1 MIPAVLTDKNIE
13 VLLYLSDAIIY
24 EFNAADVKPY
34 LHKDFPLERLDEYVV
49 SYPRPSKIPEFK
61 EIVLNSINSAPK
73 GSTQSFII
81 LMAAFNSRILAPALT
96 GTLTL
101 IRDMTLKQREDLL
114 RSWRDSP
121 FAIKRRLF
129 KMVFTIT
136 AASYAKIF
144 NDLHNLALGFPGR
157 ESRDVLYEDQ
167 VIDDF
172 VYNMTEKPKVD
183 GNELYLP
190 NIDVLIIGSGSGA
203 GVVAHT
209 LSESGHTSLI
219 LEKGKYYKNS
229 EFNFDYNEG
238 QTLFEGN
245 GTLASSSQDIFIVA
259 GSTFGGGSTVNWSA
273 CLKTP
278 FKVRKEW
285 YDEYGIDWAASEQFD
300 KHLDYV
306 WKKMGATKENID
318 HSLTNK
324 VILEGSTKL
333 GYAAKEVEQNNGVHP
348 NHDCGMC
355 HLGCKFGVKQ
365 GSTACWFREALANGA
380 QFMDQVRVIEVLHK
394 NNVAYGVLC
403 QDKETNVVFKITG
416 PKKIVVCG
424 GSLSTPVV
432 LQNSGFKNRHI
443 GANLKLHPVTVLF
456 GDFGKEVESKPHAH
470 PILTSVCTEVD
481 DLDGKAHGAKI
492 EAILHA
498 PYLESTFFPWNG
510 SDGLRKD
517 TLKYNLLA
525 TLLLI
530 TRDQGSGFVSGDK
543 AKPDAFN
550 VDYSVN
556 KYDRN
561 ALLQAA
567 LVGADLLYIEGAKEI
582 ISPQP
587 WHPRFHSEKPKHERS
602 ITDTDYVEWRQTIS
616 RIPFD
621 TFGASY
627 GSAHQM
633 SSCRMSGKGPKYGAC
648 DQKGRLFEC
657 KNIYIADASAMPTA
671 SGANPMI
678 TTMAIARLVALGI
691 VNDLQP
697 QPKI

>member
-13 VLLYLSDAIIY
+13 VLVYLSDAIIC

-34 LHKDFPLERLDEYVV
+34 LHKDFPLERLDEYVA
-49 SYPRPSKIPEFK
+49 SYPRPSRIPEFK
-61 EIVLNSINSAPK
+61 QLVLKSINSS
-73 GSTQSFII
+73 STNSVQSFVI
-81 LMAAFNSRILAPALT
+81 LMTAFDSRILAPALT
-96 GTLTL
+96 GSLTL
-101 IRDMTLKQREDLL
+101 IKDMTLEQREDLL

-129 KMVFTIT
+129 KMVFSLTV
-136 AASYAKIF
+136 ASYGKIF

-157 ESRDVLYEDQ
+157 ELRDFLYEDQ

-209 LSESGHTSLI
+209 LSESGLTSLV
-219 LEKGKYYKNS
+219 LEKGKYFNKS

-238 QTLFEGN
+238 QKLYESN
-245 GTLASSSQDIFIVA
+245 GTLASSSQDIFILA

-300 KHLDYV
+300 KHIDYV
-306 WKKMGATKENID
+306 WKKMGANKENID

-333 GYAAKEVEQNNGVHP
+333 GYAAKEVEQNNGGHP
-348 NHDCGMC
+348 KHDCGFC

-365 GSTACWFREALANGA
+365 GSAACWFRDTLTKGA
-380 QFMDQVRVIEVLHK
+380 QFMDQVKVIKILHK

-403 QDKETNVVFKITG
+403 QDKESNVVFKITG
-416 PKKIVVCG
+416 PKKIVVSG
-424 GSLSTPVV
+424 GSLNTPVI

-443 GANLKLHPVTVLF
+443 GANLKLHPVTVIF

-470 PILTSVCTEVD
+470 PILTTVCTEVD

-498 PYLESTFFPWNG
+498 PYLESVFFPWNG
-510 SDGLRKD
+510 SKELRQD
-517 TLKYNLLA
+517 SLKYNLLA
-525 TLLLI
+525 TILLI
-530 TRDQGSGFVSGDK
+530 TRDQSSGFVSADK
-543 AKPDAFN
+543 AKPDSLV

-567 LVGADLLYIEGAKEI
+567 LIGADLLYIEGAKEI
-582 ISPQP
+582 ISPQS
-587 WHPRFHSEKPKHERS
+587 WHPRFHSDKPKHERS

-621 TFGASY
+621 TFGPSF

-657 KNIYIADASAMPTA
+657 KNIYIADASTMPTA

-691 VNDLQP
+691 VSDLQP